1 MKKVLVVLSICGV
14 TFFLAQKVTLS
25 HCEIPCGI
33 YGDELRIGLMYEDI
47 ATVEKSMKQIIA
59 LKDSDDINANQIVR
73 WINNKEEH
81 CNKLQHVVT
90 QYWMTQRVKP
100 ADPSSKDA
108 HGKYLRQLEL
118 LHNMLV
124 QAMKSKQTTDVQHTA
139 ALRKLVDQFAETYF
153 SAETLKHLR
162 SHHGAEK

>member
-1 MKKVLVVLSICGV
+1 MKKICAVLAICGAVFLLAQPV
-14 TFFLAQKVTLS
+14 TFS

-73 WINNKEEH
+73 WVQNKEEH
-81 CNKLQHVVT
+81 CTKIQQAVM
-90 QYWMTQRVKP
+90 QYWMTQRIKP
-100 ADPSSKDA
+100 KNASDKEA

-124 QAMKSKQTTDVQHTA
+124 QAMKSKQTTDVEHTA

-153 SAETLKHLR
+153 SPEALKHLR
-162 SHHGAEK
+162 SHHKAEK